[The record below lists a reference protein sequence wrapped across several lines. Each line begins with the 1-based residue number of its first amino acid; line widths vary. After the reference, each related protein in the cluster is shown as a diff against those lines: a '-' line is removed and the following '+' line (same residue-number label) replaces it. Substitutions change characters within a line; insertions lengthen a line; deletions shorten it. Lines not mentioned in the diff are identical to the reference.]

1 MGKAVRTHGGT
12 LHGQETEIGIQTV
25 TYRMSTMKKDKFDFS
40 EEMDKVDRSIDTARR
55 QEAEHD
61 ALEENLEALH
71 ELNGRTEE
79 LTGAFRRSVE
89 TFNMAVDE
97 LRKHSQ
103 ALFSDKAKEEIA
115 QEGERACKRMTDA
128 LERKGDELIAKFEK
142 ADKRI
147 SIPQATFCG
156 LLFTLAVLT
165 VFAVVICIY
174 NESNH
179 PDARIRTI
187 AVCTLCVLSL
197 GIAAAILVS
206 RKLGNRKSNKEP

>member
-1 MGKAVRTHGGT
+1 MR
-12 LHGQETEIGIQTV
+12 
-25 TYRMSTMKKDKFDFS
+25 KDKFDFS

-61 ALEENLEALH
+61 ALEENLKTLH
-71 ELNGRTEE
+71 ELNNRTEE
-79 LTGAFRRSVE
+79 LTGAFRKSVE

-97 LRKHSQ
+97 LCRRSQ

-115 QEGERACKRMTDA
+115 QEGERACKRMTEA
-128 LERKGDELIAKFEK
+128 LERKGSELIAKLEK
-142 ADKRI
+142 TDKRI
-147 SIPQATFCG
+147 SMPQATFCG

-179 PDARIRTI
+179 PDSWIRTI
-187 AVCTLCVLSL
+187 TICTLCVLLL
-197 GIAAAILVS
+197 GIAATIFIS
-206 RKLGNRKSNKEP
+206 RKWRNRKSNKEP